1 LSKLFGLGGAER
13 TDVRSDA
20 VLRGTDTVA
29 GEFLSGIKS
38 EDDTAI
44 ATLDFDRDAGADSDL
59 FPHGAQRDQVQGAG
73 PAHEPRG
80 SEPEFR
86 LVTHRRLSLRR
97 LSIGHYRCRP
107 PYPVKKW
114 IRRYCR
120 YSQFLQEL
128 TISSIVLDLLFPIGA
143 PKWPRRS
150 ASCIAV
156 AHHDKMF
163 A

>member
-1 LSKLFGLGGAER
+1 M
-13 TDVRSDA
+13 
-20 VLRGTDTVA
+20 
-29 GEFLSGIKS
+29 
-38 EDDTAI
+38 AI
-44 ATLDFDRDAGADSDL
+44 AALDLDRVANADSDL
-59 FPHGAQRDQVQGAG
+59 FPHSARRDQAQGAG

-80 SEPEFR
+80 SQTRFR

-128 TISSIVLDLLFPIGA
+128 TISSIVLD
-143 PKWPRRS
+143 
-150 ASCIAV
+150 
-156 AHHDKMF
+156 MF
-163 A
+163 YA